1 MHTNTIII
9 TPPHVKMS
17 INMTWENYFLNQM
30 MYVSLNNTT
39 TDVTYGAGDTNIS
52 GAPEFTT
59 GFSEFCVM
67 FCRSLSVIL
76 RFTDSD
82 LFWYLQT
89 FLHSLIHSFESCI
102 HAQGRQLIQL
112 YGVKF
117 VAVTNSTSRC
127 EMTSLRAIYRHLVVF
142 NRYSGFHYYLNLVFM
157 MQMNIYIYISRNC
170 CIIL

>member
-1 MHTNTIII
+1 MSIIHTNTIMI

-17 INMTWENYFLNQM
+17 INITWENYFLSQM

-39 TDVTYGAGDTNIS
+39 TDVTYGAGDANTS
-52 GAPEFTT
+52 GTPEFTT
-59 GFSEFCVM
+59 NFSGLCVM

-82 LFWYLQT
+82 LFLYLQT
-89 FLHSLIHSFESCI
+89 FLHSLIHLFESCF
-102 HAQGRQLIQL
+102 HAQDRQLVQL

-117 VAVTNSTSRC
+117 VAVTYNTSRC

-142 NRYSGFHYYLNLVFM
+142 NRYSCFHYYLNLVFM
-157 MQMNIYIYISRNC
+157 M
-170 CIIL
+170 